1 MRRIVGGMPFYRLT
15 QMIAYKATL
24 KGMLVVTTSEVYTSV
39 TCHVC
44 GCEGDRKKQG
54 WFVCPNC
61 GEYNADLNGAI
72 NIGLK
77 LERNLGYM
85 PLLGGMR
92 ELSRTPTALRLEK
105 PPYL

>member
-1 MRRIVGGMPFYRLT
+1 
-15 QMIAYKATL
+15 L
-24 KGMLVVTTSEVYTSV
+24 KGVLVVTTSEAYTSRN
-39 TCHVC
+39 CHVC
-44 GCEGDRKKQG
+44 GLEGDRKAQG
-54 WFVCPNC
+54 LFVCIRH

-85 PLLGGMR
+85 PLFWGMR
-92 ELSRTPTALRLEK
+92 ELSRSPTALRLEK